1 MSKVKR
7 NLFIAVPLLSL
18 LVSGCGGAGNA
29 EKEPA
34 ATGAGTDAE
43 QAVTIKLSNWYAKK
57 MDNWDIVI
65 AEFEKQHPNIKVEFA
80 SAEDNNSNE
89 YYKKLDLAVAGGDD
103 LDILMFSNMTFL
115 SQRAGLG
122 MIQPLDDYLAKDG
135 INFKDEYTAD
145 TSIDGKVYGLPGK
158 SSQGLVIINE
168 DHLKEAGLELPKDW
182 TWDQYMDYAKAM
194 SKKNGDKTRYGTYFH
209 SWIQYGYVAQ
219 NFGQPVN
226 ANLTTDDGKTANID
240 NPFMR
245 KSLELRLRGESEGS
259 ATPYSEVVSQKLN
272 YRPQYFNQD
281 TSMLVTGT
289 FLIPETGGTDTIPA
303 TFKTVFA
310 PLPKMKAEDP
320 MSSNVSGDVLS
331 IYSKSKH
338 KDEAYTFI
346 RWFSTEGIVLQG
358 KNIPS
363 WKKADLNDVVD
374 RIIAGSKTPEMI
386 DKASLLYVLENTK
399 STTAATAVPYHAEL
413 EKVLLEEFD
422 KMMLSGQS
430 IDDTILHAQTKIQK
444 IIDSKS

>member
-7 NLFIAVPLLSL
+7 NLFITVPLLAL
-18 LVSGCGGAGNA
+18 LVSGCGDAGNA
-29 EKEPA
+29 GKEPA
-34 ATGAGTDAE
+34 ASDAGKDSNTP
-43 QAVTIKLSNWYAKK
+43 VTIKLSNWYAKK
-57 MDNWDIVI
+57 MDNWDVVI

-135 INFKDEYTAD
+135 ITIKDEYTAD

-182 TWDQYMDYAKAM
+182 TWDQYMDYAKSM
-194 SKKNGDKTRYGTYFH
+194 TKKNGDKTRYGTYFH

-219 NFGQPVN
+219 TFGQAVN

-245 KSLELRLRGESEGS
+245 KSLELRLRGEQEGS

-281 TSMLVTGT
+281 TSMLVTGS

-310 PLPKMKAEDP
+310 PLPKMKMEDP

-386 DKASLLYVLENTK
+386 DKASLLYVLEKTIP
-399 STTAATAVPYHAEL
+399 TTAATAVPYHAEL

-422 KMMLSGQS
+422 KMMLAGQS
-430 IDDTILHAQTKIQK
+430 IDDTIQNAQTKIQK

>member
-34 ATGAGTDAE
+34 ATGAGTGAE

-57 MDNWDIVI
+57 MDNWDVVI

-103 LDILMFSNMTFL
+103 LDIIMFSNMTFL

-122 MIQPLDDYLAKDG
+122 MIQPLDEYLAKDG

-194 SKKNGDKTRYGTYFH
+194 TKKTGDKTRYGTYFH
-209 SWIQYGYVAQ
+209 SWIQYGYVVQ

-245 KSLELRLRGESEGS
+245 KSLELRLRGETEGS

-310 PLPKMKAEDP
+310 PLPKMKIEDP

-363 WKKADLNDVVD
+363 WKKL
-374 RIIAGSKTPEMI
+374 T
-386 DKASLLYVLENTK
+386 
-399 STTAATAVPYHAEL
+399 
-413 EKVLLEEFD
+413 
-422 KMMLSGQS
+422 
-430 IDDTILHAQTKIQK
+430 
-444 IIDSKS
+444 

>member
-1 MSKVKR
+1 MFKANKK
-7 NLFIAVPLLSL
+7 LFILVPLLSL
-18 LVSGCGGAGNA
+18 LISGCGGAKSEEG
-29 EKEPA
+29 
-34 ATGAGTDAE
+34 ATPGTGE
-43 QAVTIKLSNWYAKK
+43 GTNERVTIKLSNWYAKK
-57 MDNWDIVI
+57 MDNWDVVI
-65 AEFEKQHPNIKVEFA
+65 AEFEKTHPNIKVEFA

-89 YYKKLDLAVAGGDD
+89 FYKKLDLAVAGGDD
-103 LDILMFSNMTFL
+103 LDIIMFSNMTYL

-122 MIQPLDDYLAKDG
+122 MIEPLDEYLATDG
-135 INFKDEYTAD
+135 INYTDEYTSD
-145 TSIDGKVYGLPGK
+145 TRIDGKVYGLPGK

-168 DHLKEAGLELPKDW
+168 NHLKEAGLELPKDW
-182 TWDQYMDYAKAM
+182 TWDQYMEYAKAM
-194 SKKNGDKTRYGTYFH
+194 TTKEGDKTRYGTYFH
-209 SWIQYGYVAQ
+209 SWIQYGYLVQ
-219 NFGQPVN
+219 NFGQSVN
-226 ANLTTDDGKTANID
+226 ANLTTDDGKKANID

-245 KSLELRLRGESEGS
+245 KSLELRLQGEAEGS

-281 TSMLVTGT
+281 TSMLVTGS
-289 FLIPETGGTDTIPA
+289 FLIPETGGTETIPA
-303 TFKTVFA
+303 SFKTVFA
-310 PLPKMKAEDP
+310 PLPKLNAEDP
-320 MSSNVSGDVLS
+320 ISANVSGDVLS
-331 IYSKSKH
+331 LYSKSKH

-374 RIIAGSKTPEMI
+374 RIIAGSKNPEMI
-386 DKASLLYVLENTK
+386 DKESLLYVLENTK
-399 STTAATAVPYHAEL
+399 STTTATAVPYHAEL

-430 IDDTILHAQTKIQK
+430 IDATIQNAQTKIQK